1 MISPD
6 QLRIA
11 LLEQQQKRR
20 PLGWLLAE
28 LGFADEAGVQDVVA
42 EQLACQRF
50 DPVQHRPSPQ
60 ALALLAEEE
69 ARRQYL
75 LPLAVDA
82 ATQTFLLAMAQPFDP
97 HARALCD
104 SICPG
109 GMRCEVLLAGA
120 GEIEQA
126 ISQHYPSRLDI
137 DTLLDECGSKP
148 TGRRRRTANLPPCAW
163 WRRCLQMP
171 CARGLDLHFSPELTC
186 SRIRYRI
193 DGMLTIRLLHLAL
206 WPMLAGRLKILAGM
220 NAENR
225 LARRSF
231 QPESARPVVDFRV
244 SVSRP
249 YMAKILFC
257 AF

>member
-1 MISPD
+1 
-6 QLRIA
+6 

-82 ATQTFLLAMAQPFDP
+82 ATQTFLLSMAQPFDP

-137 DTLLDECGSKP
+137 DTL
-148 TGRRRRTANLPPCAW
+148 CAW
-163 WRRCLQMP
+163 WRRCLRMP
-171 CARGLDLHFSPELTC
+171 CARGL
-186 SRIRYRI
+186 RIC
-193 DGMLTIRLLHLAL
+193 TF
-206 WPMLAGRLKILAGM
+206 
-220 NAENR
+220 
-225 LARRSF
+225 RRSG
-231 QPESARPVVDFRV
+231 PV
-244 SVSRP
+244 
-249 YMAKILFC
+249 C
-257 AF
+257 AFVTVSTACC